1 MADEEEVR
9 QEVELVEAVYG
20 DDCIILNTFPP
31 HLHLHLKPLTAEVH
45 SQQFVEATIELRA
58 DLQYPSDPPY
68 VDIIGSKGL
77 DENRKN
83 HLKTSLL
90 DKARE
95 MTSFLMLV
103 TLCEKAV
110 EVLTSMNHPEG
121 DCPLCLYPLVPEDKD
136 SEAQPFMKLMSCFHC
151 FHCDCIVRWLKWLQK
166 QNESYGGMSSIL
178 SSSVEENDS
187 ASDFSRIMGDSTGNC
202 PVCRKVFLAKDIE
215 HVLSLVVSYDADSDV
230 CVKELMEQ
238 VLQYDQEISR
248 RQKFET
254 ILELQQQHGGLI
266 EPPKDNV
273 LFSRLSLQDLVTEDA
288 EVVNEQQQNTNQ
300 VVVRERSEASSSYRT
315 RQTRKHHHRGHTVM
329 TGPSSSAPP
338 VRSTVGQHRYYRT
351 KKHGRNY
358 SRTQAT
364 PTPQKE

>member
-1 MADEEEVR
+1 
-9 QEVELVEAVYG
+9 
-20 DDCIILNTFPP
+20 
-31 HLHLHLKPLTAEVH
+31 
-45 SQQFVEATIELRA
+45 
-58 DLQYPSDPPY
+58 
-68 VDIIGSKGL
+68 
-77 DENRKN
+77 
-83 HLKTSLL
+83 
-90 DKARE
+90 
-95 MTSFLMLV
+95 
-103 TLCEKAV
+103 
-110 EVLTSMNHPEG
+110 
-121 DCPLCLYPLVPEDKD
+121 
-136 SEAQPFMKLMSCFHC
+136 
-151 FHCDCIVRWLKWLQK
+151 
-166 QNESYGGMSSIL
+166 
-178 SSSVEENDS
+178 
-187 ASDFSRIMGDSTGNC
+187 
-202 PVCRKVFLAKDIE
+202 
-215 HVLSLVVSYDADSDV
+215 
-230 CVKELMEQ
+230 MEQ